1 LNIFKKIHEL
11 NIILI
16 KNFFRISLHLI
27 SGGIITLLVLA
38 VVYLN
43 HQPDLKIWHT
53 VKLDTEFTVSSPV
66 KNFAGYQALEERLFA
81 QLKERVYDR
90 IKPEDQFSINRY
102 YQGSETDPEQ
112 WSPNWNRSFELSTDT
127 AVAGVLLLHGM
138 SDSPYSLHNMGT
150 RLHEE
155 GAHVVGLRIPG
166 HGTAPSG
173 LVHVRWQDMV
183 AAVKLA
189 VQHLHNQVGDKPVY
203 IVGYSNGGAL
213 ALHYTLSVIED
224 PTLPPIKKLVLISP
238 EIGVTK
244 VAALA
249 VWQER
254 IGHIL
259 GLEKLKWNDVLPEY
273 DPFKYNSFAINAGNQ
288 AYRLTI
294 ENRKWLDALG
304 EAGKLDQLPPILAFQ
319 SVLDATVSARALVLE
334 LFEKLPDGGHE
345 LVGFDINRIVI
356 VEKMLKSDPKENID
370 LIINNPSNRFTF
382 SLVTNDNENSEHVV
396 VRTRKPGQKEIIQTD
411 INLSW
416 PDDIFS
422 LGHIALPFPAHD
434 PLYGSGEQ
442 QDKSEL
448 QLGNFAIR
456 GEKGMLRVPPS
467 AMLRIHWNPFYPY
480 LEQRVLN
487 HIFENDAG
495 VQ

>member
-1 LNIFKKIHEL
+1 LNIFKKIHEM
-11 NIILI
+11 NIIVL
-16 KNFFRISLHLI
+16 KESLRISLHVI
-27 SGGIITLLVLA
+27 SGGIITILVLA

-43 HQPDLKIWHT
+43 NQPELKVWHT
-53 VKLDTEFTVSSPV
+53 VKLDTEFTKRSPV
-66 KNFAGYQALEERLFA
+66 KTFTDYQALEERLFA
-81 QLKERVYDR
+81 QLKERVYDKL
-90 IKPEDQFSINRY
+90 KPEDQFVINRY
-102 YQGSETDPEQ
+102 YQNSESDPEQ
-112 WSPNWNRSFELSTDT
+112 WSPNWNRSFELSSDT
-127 AVAGVLLLHGM
+127 PVAGVLLLHGM

-155 GAHVVGLRIPG
+155 GVHVIGLRVPG

-173 LVHVRWQDMV
+173 LVHVHWQDMA

-189 VQHLHNQVGDKPVY
+189 VQHLHDQVGEKPVY

-213 ALHYTLSVIED
+213 ALHYALSVIED
-224 PTLPPIKKLVLISP
+224 PSLPTIKKLVLISP

-244 VAALA
+244 MAGLA

-259 GLEKLKWNDVLPEY
+259 GLEKLRWNEVLPEY
-273 DPFKYNSFAINAGNQ
+273 DPFKYNSFAINAGDQ

-294 ENRKWLDALG
+294 ENRKKLDVLAKD
-304 EAGKLDQLPPILAFQ
+304 GKLEQLPPILAFQ

-345 LVGFDINRIVI
+345 LVAFDINRIAI
-356 VEKMLKSDPKENID
+356 VEQMLKSDPKENID
-370 LIINNPSNRFTF
+370 MIMNNKNNHFTF
-382 SLVTNDNENSEHVV
+382 SLVTNDNENSEQVSVH
-396 VRTRKPGQKEIIQTD
+396 TRKSGQTDITRTD

-416 PDDIFS
+416 PADVFS
-422 LGHIALPFPAHD
+422 LGHIALPFPVED
-434 PLYGSGEQ
+434 PLYGANQ
-442 QDKSEL
+442 QKSDPGL

-456 GEKGMLRVPPS
+456 GEKGMLQVPAS

-487 HIFENDAG
+487 HFFADNK
-495 VQ
+495 

>member
-1 LNIFKKIHEL
+1 M
-11 NIILI
+11 NIIVL
-16 KNFFRISLHLI
+16 KESLRISLHVI
-27 SGGIITLLVLA
+27 SGGIITILVLA

-43 HQPDLKIWHT
+43 NQPELKVLHT
-53 VKLDTEFTVSSPV
+53 VKLDTEFTKRSPV
-66 KNFAGYQALEERLFA
+66 KTFTDYQALEERLFA
-81 QLKERVYDR
+81 QLKERVYDKL
-90 IKPEDQFSINRY
+90 KPEDQFVINRY
-102 YQGSETDPEQ
+102 YQNSESDPEQ
-112 WSPNWNRSFELSTDT
+112 WSPNWNRSFELSSDT
-127 AVAGVLLLHGM
+127 PVAGVLLLHGM

-155 GAHVVGLRIPG
+155 GVHVIGLRVPG

-173 LVHVRWQDMV
+173 LVHVHWQDMA

-189 VQHLHNQVGDKPVY
+189 VQHLHDQVGEKPVY

-213 ALHYTLSVIED
+213 ALHYALSVIED
-224 PTLPPIKKLVLISP
+224 PSLPTIKKLVLISP

-244 VAALA
+244 MAGLA

-259 GLEKLKWNDVLPEY
+259 GLEKLRWNEVLPEY
-273 DPFKYNSFAINAGNQ
+273 DPFKYNSFAINAGDQ

-294 ENRKWLDALG
+294 ENRKKLDVLAKD
-304 EAGKLDQLPPILAFQ
+304 GKLEQLPPILAFQ

-345 LVGFDINRIVI
+345 LVAFDINRIAI
-356 VEKMLKSDPKENID
+356 VEQMLKSDPKENID
-370 LIINNPSNRFTF
+370 MIMNNKNNHFTF
-382 SLVTNDNENSEHVV
+382 SLVTNDNENSEQVSVH
-396 VRTRKPGQKEIIQTD
+396 TRKSGQTDITRTD

-416 PDDIFS
+416 PADVFS
-422 LGHIALPFPAHD
+422 LGHIALPFPVED
-434 PLYGSGEQ
+434 PLYGANQ
-442 QDKSEL
+442 QKSDPGL

-456 GEKGMLRVPPS
+456 GEKGMLQVPAS

-487 HIFENDAG
+487 HFFADNK
-495 VQ
+495 

>member
-1 LNIFKKIHEL
+1 MNIFKKIHEL

-66 KNFAGYQALEERLFA
+66 KNFANYQALEERLFA

-249 VWQER
+249 VW
-254 IGHIL
+254 
-259 GLEKLKWNDVLPEY
+259 
-273 DPFKYNSFAINAGNQ
+273 
-288 AYRLTI
+288 
-294 ENRKWLDALG
+294 
-304 EAGKLDQLPPILAFQ
+304 
-319 SVLDATVSARALVLE
+319 
-334 LFEKLPDGGHE
+334 
-345 LVGFDINRIVI
+345 
-356 VEKMLKSDPKENID
+356 
-370 LIINNPSNRFTF
+370 
-382 SLVTNDNENSEHVV
+382 
-396 VRTRKPGQKEIIQTD
+396 
-411 INLSW
+411 
-416 PDDIFS
+416 
-422 LGHIALPFPAHD
+422 
-434 PLYGSGEQ
+434 
-442 QDKSEL
+442 
-448 QLGNFAIR
+448 
-456 GEKGMLRVPPS
+456 
-467 AMLRIHWNPFYPY
+467 
-480 LEQRVLN
+480 
-487 HIFENDAG
+487 
-495 VQ
+495 